1 MHTIRSITMTRI
13 VLSRIVLGLLGALSL
28 GALSA
33 GCGGG
38 GGGGGGPGGGPGGE
52 LAPDQAVTASGA
64 VVDEGDRARWAEAMA
79 LYNTARAEGWTAEEC
94 TQVIQRFEQVSSQH
108 RGGSLLEAIYMTGVV
123 HEQCGHEQQAQEVYG
138 RVLSANE
145 RFCGARVARGI
156 QLYRQGNVA
165 GARAEFERSI
175 RDDTRCTEGYVNLAI
190 IQRRDA
196 GTQAEALNNLRRALA
211 IESAY
216 LPAFNQMALLYLN
229 SAMQRASATAGVAG
243 GSAQASGQ
251 TQQAPE
257 DESTQAAR
265 RAAAR
270 RAAAGQMLDLAEVV
284 CRQAQL
290 MDANYAPIYNTWGL
304 INVQQGNIIAALAK
318 FERAFNLDPTLF
330 EAYMNFGELTLS
342 FRGYED
348 AERAFRRATELQ
360 ANNYDAWL
368 GLGAALRGLNRIDD
382 ALAAYQRAQQV
393 DANRPESYFNIALV
407 YSDYMGGTREQ
418 RTQAQEQFRQFAQ
431 RARSRP
437 ELAEIV
443 QGVERECGCE
453 TAQQQGARRDRRGR
467 VRSGYGRARRQC
479 QSGRIEAITCAFRLE
494 DELMQMQRDAEQ
506 MQREIEAQA
515 AQMEAQQ
522 QQQQQATPPPAEGAT
537 PPPAQ

>member
-1 MHTIRSITMTRI
+1 MHNIRGI
-13 VLSRIVLGLLGALSL
+13 VVSRIVLALLGALSVGAL
-28 GALSA
+28 GA
-33 GCGGG
+33 GCGGGTTGGG
-38 GGGGGGPGGGPGGE
+38 GGGGGAGGE

-64 VVDEGDRARWAEAMA
+64 VVDEGDRTRWNAAMEV
-79 LYNTARAEGWTAEEC
+79 YNSARADGWTEEEC

-123 HEQCGHEQQAQEVYG
+123 HDQCGHAQQAQDIYN
-138 RVLSANE
+138 RVLGANE

-190 IQRRDA
+190 MQRRDA

-216 LPAFNQMALLYLN
+216 LPAFNQMALLYLG
-229 SAMQRASATAGVAG
+229 SAMQRASATGAVAG
-243 GSAQASGQ
+243 GQAAASGAQAQQ
-251 TQQAPE
+251 TE
-257 DESTQAAR
+257 DESTAAAR

-290 MDANYAPIYNTWGL
+290 IDGNYAPIYNTWGL

-318 FERAFNLDPTLF
+318 FERAFNLDPSFF

-348 AERAFRRATELQ
+348 AERAFRRATELHGD
-360 ANNYDAWL
+360 NYDAWL

-382 ALAAYQRAQQV
+382 AMAAYQRAQQI
-393 DANRPESYFNIALV
+393 DANRPESYFNVALI

-431 RARSRP
+431 RARGRP

-443 QGVERECGCE
+443 AGVERECGCE

-467 VRSGYGRARRQC
+467 VVRVGRARRAC

-494 DELMQMQRDAEQ
+494 DELMQMQREAEA
-506 MQREIEAQA
+506 MQRQIEEQA
-515 AQMEAQQ
+515 RQMEAQQ
-522 QQQQQATPPPAEGAT
+522 AAQQQATPPPEGGT